1 MGPEKKVG
9 SGFMKG
15 RSSLI
20 LLATIGVLGLFVF
33 VQHIWREKVPSKEL
47 RRITLFDL
55 NVDTLI
61 SLEFQRT
68 NLVIKCVKENGVWMT
83 GSAGQGLGRADIA
96 RVHGMVRG
104 LNSFGKGTTITAKQL
119 KVRGFDESEYGFSPP
134 SLRITAIDNRGQHVL
149 LLGREGS
156 LGSMVYVKKEGD
168 ANIYTVSKALRNF
181 VPVAADQLR
190 DCVAFSADLAGS
202 RQLEVRGTGGLIQ
215 IVKGTQGN
223 WQIQQPLVTMAGEAE
238 VEAYLNKLQALRI
251 GENDF
256 IADNVSDF
264 SVYGL
269 QGETRQVSLGGAD
282 GTSRMLVF
290 GDEIPDRPD
299 FVYARRA
306 DDTSVF
312 ALNKEVLEL
321 LAVDLDHF
329 RNRRVLPLDAKEI
342 DSVSIIHGTEQ
353 LDLAETE
360 KGKWAVTAPVSWEAD
375 LWAVDALLVEWNDA
389 VVVEFNDAGSDEIS
403 EWDYV
408 FGSSTLGQTNTIHV
422 LPNHGRKDGI
432 RIRRD
437 DEETIYQ
444 LNLQAVQDHAT
455 DPLHFKN
462 KSVWKLDA
470 DEIQKVAVKGRESLQ
485 HAVERQA
492 DGTFVPSGT
501 NGMLYVDS
509 SILESLLKNLEQL
522 SASSYVTYDP
532 RELSGYGLDQ
542 PLLAVHV
549 SLSGT
554 NQLGRVLLVGEETD
568 QGYYAMVQGRD
579 VVFVLEKRI
588 VDSFSKRVLIE
599 QAILPLDTE

>member
-20 LLATIGVLGLFVF
+20 LLGTIGVLGLFVF
-33 VQHIWREKVPSKEL
+33 VQHTWREKVPSKEL
-47 RRITLFDL
+47 RRVTLFDL

-83 GSAGQGLGRADIA
+83 GSDGQGLGCADIA
-96 RVHGMVRG
+96 LVHGMVRG

-119 KVRGFDESEYGFSPP
+119 QIRGFNESEYGFSPP
-134 SLRITAIDNRGQHVL
+134 SLRITAIDNRGQHVW

-156 LGSMVYVKKEGD
+156 LGSMVYVKKEGGED
-168 ANIYTVSKALRNF
+168 IYTVSKALRSF

-190 DCVAFSADLAGS
+190 DRVAFSVDLAGS

-215 IVKGTQGN
+215 IVKGTKGN
-223 WQIQQPLVTMAGEAE
+223 WQIQQPLVAMAGEAE
-238 VEAYLNKLQALRI
+238 VEAYLNQLQALRI

-269 QGETRQVSLGGAD
+269 QGETRQISLGGTG

-290 GDEIPDRPD
+290 GDEIPDRTD

-321 LAVDLDHF
+321 LSVDLDHF

-342 DSVSIIHGTEQ
+342 DSISIIHGAEQ

-360 KGKWAVTAPVSWEAD
+360 PGKWAVTAPVSWEAD

-389 VVVEFNDAGSDEIS
+389 VVVEFNDTGSDEVP

-432 RIRRD
+432 RIKRD
-437 DEETIYQ
+437 DKETIYQ
-444 LNLQAVQDHAT
+444 LNLQTVQDHAT
-455 DPLHFKN
+455 DPLLFKD
-462 KSVWKLDA
+462 KRVWQLDVG
-470 DEIQKVAVKGRESLQ
+470 EIQKVAVKGRETSQ

-501 NGMLYVDS
+501 NGILQVDS
-509 SILESLLKNLEQL
+509 TTLEGLLKNLEQL
-522 SASSYVTYDP
+522 AASSYVTYDP
-532 RELSGYGLDQ
+532 RELSSYGLDK

-554 NQLGRVLLVGEETD
+554 NHLGRVLLIGEETD

-579 VVFVLEKRI
+579 VVFVLEKEI
-588 VDSFSKRVLIE
+588 VGAFSKSLLSE